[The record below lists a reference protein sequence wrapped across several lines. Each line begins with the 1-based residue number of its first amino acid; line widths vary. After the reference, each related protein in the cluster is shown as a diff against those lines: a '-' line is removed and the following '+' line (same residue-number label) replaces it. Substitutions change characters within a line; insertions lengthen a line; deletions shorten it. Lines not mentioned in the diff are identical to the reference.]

1 MKAKT
6 SLLLLTLA
14 TTLGLSSPAIAKKMA
29 DPEELDCS
37 YRTGMFHCK
46 WNSNMEAASM
56 EAASFVWEV
65 TAEYD
70 VDYGDGIADRK
81 KKFHIS
87 GDSTSLY
94 HSVAALQASFNTED
108 GRGVVT
114 MRPMSAD
121 VRVKAVMSNDK
132 GKDKGKGYAKG
143 GKGKSTPYTG
153 MCEVNFANDDCPI
166 GMCRR

>member
-14 TTLGLSSPAIAKKMA
+14 TTLGLSSPALAKKVA
-29 DPEELDCS
+29 DPEEVDCS
-37 YRTGMFHCK
+37 YRSGMFHCK
-46 WNSNMEAASM
+46 WNKNMNAASYT
-56 EAASFVWEV
+56 WEV

-81 KKFHIS
+81 KKFHFS

-108 GRGVVT
+108 GKGVVT
-114 MRPMSAD
+114 MRPMSAN
-121 VRVKAVMSNDK
+121 VRVKAQFMED
-132 GKDKGKGYAKG
+132 GKDNGKGYAKG
-143 GKGKSTPYTG
+143 GKGKSTPYSD

>member
-46 WNSNMEAASM
+46 WNQNMEAD
-56 EAASFVWEV
+56 SFVWEV

-70 VDYGDGIADRK
+70 VDFGDGIADRK

-94 HSVAALQASFNTED
+94 HSVAALKASFNTED
-108 GRGVVT
+108 GRGVVK
-114 MRPMSAD
+114 MMPMSAD
-121 VRVKAVMSNDK
+121 VRVKAVKTKDK

-143 GKGKSTPYTG
+143 GKGKSTPYSD